1 MTFNVSAA
9 AFDETDEKIERKL
22 DIEGNN
28 RTSVYNVTGYKP
40 VKTELSQVPVPVT
53 GQIPSD
59 LEGVYLRNGTNLL
72 GLHGCQQRRQSV
84 GRKDCAGRGEKAARP
99 RAKPW

>member
-40 VKTELSQVPVPVT
+40 VKT
-53 GQIPSD
+53 
-59 LEGVYLRNGTNLL
+59 
-72 GLHGCQQRRQSV
+72 
-84 GRKDCAGRGEKAARP
+84 
-99 RAKPW
+99 